1 MNDSRV
7 ALAKVVDSFA
17 ATNADGVVD
26 ALVAFSCVVFCVDGA
41 VTVFLVAVILLL

>member
-1 MNDSRV
+1 MNDSGV

-26 ALVAFSCVVFCVDGA
+26 ALVAFSCVVFCVDGT